1 MFNEFKKFIKRG
13 NVLDLAIGVVIGA
26 SFGKIVSSLVDDV
39 FMPVLGL
46 FVKQV
51 DFSDLFINLSPGK
64 GDFATLA
71 AAKAA
76 GASTLNYGMFGNNIV
91 QFLIVAF
98 AIFMLM
104 KAVNRFM
111 EKPAPA
117 PPDTK
122 DCPYCATKISIKA
135 TRCPHCTSQ
144 LA

>member
-26 SFGKIVSSLVDDV
+26 SFGKIVGSLVDDI

-46 FVKQV
+46 IVKQV

-64 GDFATLA
+64 GDFATVA

-76 GASTLNYGMFGNNIV
+76 GASTLNYGMFGNNVV

-117 PPDTK
+117 SPDTK
-122 DCPYCATKISIKA
+122 DCPFCTTKIPIKA